1 MKLSLALDIL
11 RTLYKNQTK
20 LPISGSSLARKFGV
34 SNRTIYRYVEELIT
48 CGIPINVTPGRYGG
62 MKIEGK

>member
-11 RTLYKNQTK
+11 RALYKNQTK
-20 LPISGSSLARKFGV
+20 MPISGSSLARKLGV
-34 SNRTIYRYVEELIT
+34 SDRTIYRYVEELIV
-48 CGIPINVTPGRYGG
+48 CGIPINVTSGRYGG